1 MSDALLSQVLSLLA
15 AAGPAGLTPLA
26 LAAALAPASRST
38 VNRRLA
44 ALAGQGRIRAVG
56 TGRATRYVLAA
67 RWTREEVDAFF
78 SQPWQVRP
86 VARFD
91 EGLLGTEPGLLPD
104 AKAQRLV
111 QLQALVPAIDAAFLS
126 AFVVDFSW
134 GSSVLEGSTYSMLD
148 TEALLAYGQR
158 NPTKPMADGVL
169 ALNHRQAAE
178 HLWSHRGLSL
188 THVCAWHALL
198 TSDHGLPEVADSDHF
213 LPEHQRGRP
222 REYEEVNLG
231 ASAYLPPFRPGT
243 RFVAKALDLVLARA
257 NTLHPTQAALY
268 LMTRIPYLQA
278 FANGNKRTSR
288 LAANAMLLAQGLA
301 PMSFADM
308 DKASYIRGMAAFYE
322 LGSTDVMEQVFI
334 RGYVQSVVRSSQV
347 PIAMRGPGYN
357 VAQLTDALVMF
368 VNTGKRPSDSVALAF
383 LANRRGY

>member
-1 MSDALLSQVLSLLA
+1 MAQPEPDRILALLSQ
-15 AAGPAGLTPLA
+15 AGPAGLAPADLT
-26 LAAALAPASRST
+26 AALAPASRST

-44 ALAGQGRIRAVG
+44 GLAAQGLIGVKGQ
-56 TGRATRYVLAA
+56 GRATRYVQTE
-67 RWTREEVDAFF
+67 RWTREQVDAFF
-78 SQPWQVRP
+78 AQPWQSRP

-91 EGLLGTEPGLLPD
+91 EALLHTEPGLPLD
-104 AKAQRLV
+104 KAMRLTH
-111 QLQALVPAIDAAFLS
+111 LQARVPPMDAAFLAS
-126 AFVVDFSW
+126 FVVDFSW

-158 NPTKPMADGVL
+158 HPDKPAAEAVL

-178 HLWSHRGLSL
+178 HQWQHRAL
-188 THVCAWHALL
+188 TVDNVCAWHALL
-198 TSDHGLPEVADSDHF
+198 TSDHGLPDVAESDHF

-243 RFVAKALDLVLARA
+243 RYVAGALATLVERA
-257 NTLHPTQAALY
+257 NGLHPLQAALY

-288 LAANAMLLAQGLA
+288 IAANALLLSHGLA
-301 PMSFADM
+301 PLSFADM

-322 LGSTDVMEQVFI
+322 LGSTDLMEQVLV
-334 RGYVQSVVRSSQV
+334 RGCVQSVVRSSV
-347 PIAMRGPGYN
+347 LPLSLRGPGFDVPRTVELLSAY
-357 VAQLTDALVMF
+357 VH
-368 VNTGKRPSDSVALAF
+368 TGKRPTDRHAAAF
-383 LANRRGY
+383 F